1 MTDEEHGDG
10 EILEQIER
18 RALFAMGEEDDAD
31 DAMDIV
37 GSLSGRVAAEPAAD
51 VTLAGYIEKHDR
63 VPAFDGSD
71 GQPYTVDIATDET
84 GDGDRPFSAFLVFVR
99 WAQTGA
105 GIMDHTESGD
115 LAFGATADEAK
126 QAIGEL
132 SLYEVK
138 AELDAAIERK
148 RGRLEG

>member
-1 MTDEEHGDG
+1 
-10 EILEQIER
+10 
-18 RALFAMGEEDDAD
+18 
-31 DAMDIV
+31 
-37 GSLSGRVAAEPAAD
+37 
-51 VTLAGYIEKHDR
+51 
-63 VPAFDGSD
+63 
-71 GQPYTVDIATDET
+71 
-84 GDGDRPFSAFLVFVR
+84 
-99 WAQTGA
+99 
-105 GIMDHTESGD
+105 MDHTESGD